1 LNKIKDISSLSRE
14 LIDQLFQRTTE
25 IKEQWPNISLNK
37 NKTVCLLFWEPSTRT
52 KLSFEH
58 AAKKL
63 GFNVIDFSP
72 EHSSIKKGESLQD
85 TIRTLLALKV
95 DGFVIRHPEDKIIT
109 KISEWLP
116 EDVFL
121 INAGD
126 GNHAHPTQAMLDVYT
141 MQEHYQD
148 LKNMALTILGDS
160 KHSRVIP
167 STITLLQKMG
177 CNDVSFLGPK
187 ELIKNEFTP
196 AYHQTN
202 DGCLANKDILYILRI
217 QRERFLKS
225 ESVNE
230 DDFIADFQVN
240 NEFLKKTGFAGKLMH
255 PGPINVGMEIDESTA
270 ESEQSIILEQ
280 VENGLYVRTAL
291 LDLIA

>member
-1 LNKIKDISSLSRE
+1 MNKIKDISSLSRE
-14 LIDQLFQRTTE
+14 LIDQLFQRTAK
-25 IKEQWPNISLNK
+25 IKEQWPNLSLNK

-63 GFNVIDFSP
+63 GFKVIDFSP

-95 DGFVIRHPEDKIIT
+95 DGFVIRHPEDKIIN

-141 MQEHYQD
+141 MQEH
-148 LKNMALTILGDS
+148 
-160 KHSRVIP
+160 
-167 STITLLQKMG
+167 
-177 CNDVSFLGPK
+177 
-187 ELIKNEFTP
+187 
-196 AYHQTN
+196 
-202 DGCLANKDILYILRI
+202 
-217 QRERFLKS
+217 
-225 ESVNE
+225 
-230 DDFIADFQVN
+230 
-240 NEFLKKTGFAGKLMH
+240 
-255 PGPINVGMEIDESTA
+255 
-270 ESEQSIILEQ
+270 
-280 VENGLYVRTAL
+280 
-291 LDLIA
+291 

>member
-1 LNKIKDISSLSRE
+1 MNKIKDISSLSRE

-63 GFNVIDFSP
+63 GFKVIDFSP

-95 DGFVIRHPEDKIIT
+95 DGFVIRHPEDKIIN

-167 STITLLQKMG
+167 STITLLQKMS
-177 CNDVSFLGPK
+177 CNDVSFLGPR

-196 AYHQTN
+196 AYHETN

-230 DDFIADFQVN
+230 DDFIANFQVN
-240 NEFLKKTGFAGKLMH
+240 NEFLRKTGFTGKLMH
-255 PGPINVGMEIDESTA
+255 PGPINVGMEIDESIA
-270 ESEQSIILEQ
+270 ESEQSLILEQ

>member
-1 LNKIKDISSLSRE
+1 MNKIKDISSLSRKW
-14 LIDQLFQRTTE
+14 IDQLFQRTTE

-63 GFNVIDFSP
+63 GFKVIDFSP

-95 DGFVIRHPEDKIIT
+95 DGFVIRHPEDKIIN

-167 STITLLQKMG
+167 STITLLQKMS
-177 CNDVSFLGPK
+177 CNDVSFLGPR

-196 AYHQTN
+196 AYHETN

-240 NEFLKKTGFAGKLMH
+240 NEFLRKTGFAGKLMH

-270 ESEQSIILEQ
+270 ESEQSLILEQ

>member
-1 LNKIKDISSLSRE
+1 MNKIKDISSLSRE

-63 GFNVIDFSP
+63 GFKVIDFSP

-95 DGFVIRHPEDKIIT
+95 DGFVIRHPEDKIIN

-167 STITLLQKMG
+167 STITLLQKMS
-177 CNDVSFLGPK
+177 CNDVSFLGPR

-196 AYHQTN
+196 AYHETN
-202 DGCLANKDILYILRI
+202 DDCLANKDILYILRI

-230 DDFIADFQVN
+230 DDFIANFQVN
-240 NEFLKKTGFAGKLMH
+240 NEFLRKTGFAGKLMH
-255 PGPINVGMEIDESTA
+255 PGPINVGMEIDESIA
-270 ESEQSIILEQ
+270 ESEQSLILEQ

>member
-1 LNKIKDISSLSRE
+1 MNKIKDINSLSRE
-14 LIDQLFQRTTE
+14 WINQLFQRTTE

-63 GFNVIDFSP
+63 GFKVIDFSP

-95 DGFVIRHPEDKIIT
+95 DGFVLRHPEDKIIN

-167 STITLLQKMG
+167 STITLLQKMS
-177 CNDVSFLGPK
+177 CNDVSFLGPR

-196 AYHQTN
+196 AYHETN
-202 DGCLANKDILYILRI
+202 DDCLANKDILYILRI

-230 DDFIADFQVN
+230 DDFIANFQVN
-240 NEFLKKTGFAGKLMH
+240 NEFLRKTGFAGKLMH
-255 PGPINVGMEIDESTA
+255 PGPINVGMEIDESIA
-270 ESEQSIILEQ
+270 ESEQSLILEQ

>member
-1 LNKIKDISSLSRE
+1 MNKIKDISSLSRE

-63 GFNVIDFSP
+63 GFKVIDFSP

-95 DGFVIRHPEDKIIT
+95 DGFVIRHPEDKIIN

-177 CNDVSFLGPK
+177 CNDVSFLGPRG
-187 ELIKNEFTP
+187 LIKNEFTP
-196 AYHQTN
+196 AFHETN
-202 DGCLANKDILYILRI
+202 DRCLANKDILYILRI

-230 DDFIADFQVN
+230 DDFIANFQVN
-240 NEFLKKTGFAGKLMH
+240 NEFLRKTGFAGKLMH
-255 PGPINVGMEIDESTA
+255 PGPINAGMEIDESTA
-270 ESEQSIILEQ
+270 ESEQSLILEQ